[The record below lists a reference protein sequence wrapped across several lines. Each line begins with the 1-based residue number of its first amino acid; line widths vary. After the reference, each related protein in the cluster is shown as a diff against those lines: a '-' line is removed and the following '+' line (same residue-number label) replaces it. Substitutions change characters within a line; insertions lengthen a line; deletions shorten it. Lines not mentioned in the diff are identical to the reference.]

1 MRFTVDGSDELEER
15 IARDMATVCGR
26 VSEVVP
32 AEELTALV
40 LGGGYGRG
48 EGGVF
53 DVGGEERVYND
64 YDFFVV
70 VPYESRRRRRHLS
83 ALLQGVKESVEP
95 GCGIHVD
102 FSPPMPQSSLGRL
115 PYELMFMEAKYGHHV
130 VMGPPDV
137 FSALPAYDAEHP
149 PLEECARLFMNRGIG
164 LLLARMTL
172 GQRGTLNTEDHEFV
186 VRNIYKAMMAMG
198 DSVLFLAGDYSPSYV
213 ERRHRFSAQPLDG
226 VPEAERLRE
235 AYEASLDFKMR
246 PRHEIPSGKSLD
258 EWHREVVTLY
268 LQVYLWF
275 ERSRL
280 GMADLDWKAYEGLPT
295 RFPGTALPERLKN
308 AARNARHARPA
319 GGEWMLHPRDR
330 ILKRLPRLL
339 GEQGRDGAE
348 LSHVLHIWKH
358 YG

>member
-1 MRFTVDGSDELEER
+1 MRFTVDGSDELEAQ
-15 IARDMATVCGR
+15 IALDLATVRGR
-26 VSEVVP
+26 VSELVR
-32 AEELTALV
+32 AEDLTALV

-53 DVGGEERVYND
+53 EVDGEERVYND

-70 VPYESRRRRRHLS
+70 VPYRSRSRRRELTA
-83 ALLQGVKESVEP
+83 ALQRVKESVEP

-130 VMGPPDV
+130 VIGPPDV
-137 FSALPAYDAEHP
+137 FSALPAYDAERP

-172 GQRGTLNTEDHEFV
+172 GQRPPLNTEDHEFV

-198 DSVLFLAGDYSPSYV
+198 DSVLFLKGDYSPSYV
-213 ERRHRFSAQPLDG
+213 ERRRRFAAQPLEG
-226 VPEAERLRE
+226 VPEAARLRA
-235 AYEASLDFKMR
+235 AYEASLDFKLR
-246 PRHEIPSGKSLD
+246 PRHDVPAGKSLD
-258 EWHREVVTLY
+258 EWHREVVALY
-268 LQVYLWF
+268 LEVYLWF
-275 ERSRL
+275 ERNRL
-280 GMADLDWKAYEGLPT
+280 GMASLDWSAYEGLST
-295 RFPGTALPERLKN
+295 RFPGTPFLERLKN
-308 AARNARHARPA
+308 GARNARHARPA

-339 GEQGRDGAE
+339 GEQGRDEAE
-348 LSHVLHIWKH
+348 LSQVLHIWKH